1 MNRGSQWMENV
12 VNKSINALSE
22 PIKIVI
28 IAASIIGGIILFL
41 IAYNYFMAKEN
52 ENTNVNMAINL
63 QLHPHLWK
71 EHDKY
76 YKNKSTLSL

>member
-1 MNRGSQWMENV
+1 MENV
-12 VNKSINALSE
+12 VNKGINALSE

-28 IAASIIGGIILFL
+28 IAASIIGGIILLL
-41 IAYNYFMAKEN
+41 IAYKYFVAKIN

-76 YKNKSTLSL
+76 YKNKATLTL